1 MMNPFLVSPLRRYE
15 KNQADRNNLPLLQ
28 MIQVKCND
36 VIFFQPPHRIS
47 VVLPKS
53 RCIIPYL
60 PKVYSPC
67 YSIIEVVPMHAE
79 REAIM
84 CIQSVNSEKINR
96 VVGASRLTEAV
107 FYCPKFCN

>member
-15 KNQADRNNLPLLQ
+15 KNQADRNNLLLLQ

-67 YSIIEVVPMHAE
+67 HSIIEVLVCMQ
-79 REAIM
+79 REK
-84 CIQSVNSEKINR
+84 EKGHHVYTISKLR
-96 VVGASRLTEAV
+96 KKIV
-107 FYCPKFCN
+107 